1 MDAMKPV
8 ISLSTSYLQR
18 SFGSDGYA
26 MLEAAAALGYEYVEI
41 SHSTPISAVGGILK
55 AVEDGV
61 VKVSSTH
68 NFCPLPPFV
77 TGAAPDLYS
86 PSTASDKESSQWLR
100 HTKNSLEFGGKVGAK
115 ALVCHVGRL
124 SYFFF
129 RPWAKVENFLRD
141 KDYGGLPENAAYK
154 RELEKFLKRARRR
167 SVKDYANLTANFSV
181 AVETARENGV
191 LLCIENREH
200 IGALPLECNFRELM
214 EGFSEVPEVRAWHDV
229 GHSMIKQLSG
239 VCTQEAFAEE
249 ILPYQVGW
257 HLHDCTAAGKDH
269 VAIGDG
275 IVDFKRLSK
284 FFNPEKH
291 IFTLELN
298 HAVERKAAADSLK
311 RIQDLMP

>member
-100 HTKNSLEFGGKVGAK
+100 HTKIRSNLE
-115 ALVCHVGRL
+115 
-124 SYFFF
+124 
-129 RPWAKVENFLRD
+129 
-141 KDYGGLPENAAYK
+141 
-154 RELEKFLKRARRR
+154 EK
-167 SVKDYANLTANFSV
+167 
-181 AVETARENGV
+181 
-191 LLCIENREH
+191 
-200 IGALPLECNFRELM
+200 
-214 EGFSEVPEVRAWHDV
+214 
-229 GHSMIKQLSG
+229 
-239 VCTQEAFAEE
+239 
-249 ILPYQVGW
+249 
-257 HLHDCTAAGKDH
+257 
-269 VAIGDG
+269 
-275 IVDFKRLSK
+275 
-284 FFNPEKH
+284 
-291 IFTLELN
+291 
-298 HAVERKAAADSLK
+298 
-311 RIQDLMP
+311 

>member
-1 MDAMKPV
+1 M
-8 ISLSTSYLQR
+8 
-18 SFGSDGYA
+18 
-26 MLEAAAALGYEYVEI
+26 
-41 SHSTPISAVGGILK
+41 
-55 AVEDGV
+55 
-61 VKVSSTH
+61 
-68 NFCPLPPFV
+68 
-77 TGAAPDLYS
+77 
-86 PSTASDKESSQWLR
+86 
-100 HTKNSLEFGGKVGAK
+100 
-115 ALVCHVGRL
+115 
-124 SYFFF
+124 
-129 RPWAKVENFLRD
+129 ENFLKD
-141 KDYGGLPENAAYK
+141 KEYGELQENAAYK
-154 RELEKFLKRARRR
+154 KTLEKFLKRARRR

-249 ILPYQVGW
+249 ILPYQAGW